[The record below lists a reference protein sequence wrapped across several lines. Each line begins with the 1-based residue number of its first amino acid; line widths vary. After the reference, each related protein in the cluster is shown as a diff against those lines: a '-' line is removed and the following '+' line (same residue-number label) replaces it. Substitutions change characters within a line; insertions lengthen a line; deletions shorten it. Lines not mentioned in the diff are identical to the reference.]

1 MIGVDQPLRPV
12 LEAEHLGL
20 DLGLPVRTHALQLVR
35 LVQRMMVRYPVH
47 RRRGDV
53 DEALHA
59 VPQRSIQ
66 DVAGA
71 LHVGRIDIFG
81 RVQRQGR
88 RRVDHEVGTLHSPVH
103 HRLVPDVAPDYLD
116 AVALGIIEVLHVEGG
131 HGVAPAEKVSREVDP
146 QEPRPA
152 GDENSPLVHLKLLVG
167 NVYPAH
173 AGPCKRRILA
183 FQHAAPFGLRL
194 SARCFAGLS
203 ARSATALLVSNACLR
218 PVSGGCQGVLRVS
231 AHLVRSR
238 PGCVWFITVGT
249 VRGWEVQG

>member
-1 MIGVDQPLRPV
+1 
-12 LEAEHLGL
+12 
-20 DLGLPVRTHALQLVR
+20 
-35 LVQRMMVRYPVH
+35 MVRYPVH

-53 DEALHA
+53 DEALDA

-71 LHVGRIDIFG
+71 LHVRRIDVFW
-81 RVQRQGR
+81 RVERQGR
-88 RRVDHEVGTLHSPVH
+88 RRVDHEVRALHGPVH
-103 HRLVPDVAPDYLD
+103 HRLVPDVAPDYLH
-116 AVALGIIEVLHVEGG
+116 AVALGVVEVLHVEGG

-183 FQHAAPFGLRL
+183 QPVAFRQRPAPRLRIGFRL
-194 SARCFAGLS
+194 EWR
-203 ARSATALLVSNACLR
+203 
-218 PVSGGCQGVLRVS
+218 
-231 AHLVRSR
+231 HLVRTG
-238 PGCVWFITVGT
+238 GCVWFITVGT